1 MQSSKLFVGG
11 LSYSTDEQK
20 LTEAF
25 SQYGEVTSAVV
36 IRDKASGD
44 SKGFGF
50 VEMKNQSEAQAAMD
64 ALNGA
69 NLDGRR
75 IAVNEAREREG
86 GRRDGGGGGMGGGG
100 GRRPP
105 YGGGGGGGG
114 MGGGSKRRF

>member
-1 MQSSKLFVGG
+1 MGSSKLFVGG

-20 LTEAF
+20 LQEVFA
-25 SQYGEVTSAVV
+25 QYGEVTSAVV

-64 ALNGA
+64 ALNGS

-86 GRRDGGGGGMGGGG
+86 GRRDGGGGGGG

-105 YGGGGGGGG
+105 YGGGGMGSGGGG
-114 MGGGSKRRF
+114 GRKRF

>member
-11 LSYSTDEQK
+11 LSYSTDEQR

-50 VEMKNQSEAQAAMD
+50 VEMKTSSEAQAAME
-64 ALNGA
+64 ALNGS

-86 GRRDGGGGGMGGGG
+86 GGGGRRDGGGGGRRPFGGGSGGG
-100 GRRPP
+100 GRRQ
-105 YGGGGGGGG
+105 
-114 MGGGSKRRF
+114 F

>member
-50 VEMKNQSEAQAAMD
+50 VEMKSSSEAQAAMD

-86 GRRDGGGGGMGGGG
+86 GRRDGGGGMGGGG

-114 MGGGSKRRF
+114 MGGGGKRRF